1 MGSIDEN
8 ALNALSLVVELTKHI
23 KTKSEKDAGGEPETG
38 AEFAN
43 FFPSFLWVIRD
54 FTLQLVDENGNSFA
68 PKTYLER
75 SLTPMQ
81 GFSEG
86 VEVKNRIRR
95 MLLAFFPNRDCV
107 TLKRPVEDESLLQT
121 LDDAEWSDFR
131 PEFIEQVKAVAF
143 QCLVRVFQGLVR
155 VLQGLLLQETWQPR
169 IPAKRSAKP
178 SAKPSAKR
186 ALSGPMTVGRPGNR
200 ASLQSAHTQDAE

>member
-1 MGSIDEN
+1 MYCVHNTLVDACLSTHNSLTTTRCAESTIFFFFLRFFLQYFIYNSVGSIDEN

-23 KTKSEKDAGGEPETG
+23 KTKSESEAGGEPETG

-54 FTLQLVDENGNSFA
+54 FTLQLVDESGASFP

-75 SLTPMQ
+75 ALTPMQ

-107 TLKRPVEDESLLQT
+107 TLKRPGSK
-121 LDDAEWSDFR
+121 SD
-131 PEFIEQVKAVAF
+131 
-143 QCLVRVFQGLVR
+143 
-155 VLQGLLLQETWQPR
+155 T
-169 IPAKRSAKP
+169 
-178 SAKPSAKR
+178 
-186 ALSGPMTVGRPGNR
+186 
-200 ASLQSAHTQDAE
+200 